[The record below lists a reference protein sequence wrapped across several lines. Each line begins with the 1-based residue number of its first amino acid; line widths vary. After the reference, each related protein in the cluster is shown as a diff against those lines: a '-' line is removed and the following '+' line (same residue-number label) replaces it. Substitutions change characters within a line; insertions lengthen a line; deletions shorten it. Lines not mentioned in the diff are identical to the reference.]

1 MFRVQVFNLP
11 VGCFTG
17 AVGERLENFIGRF
30 IQYDESNKG
39 AVWKNYMR
47 IRVEIDVLFPLKRW
61 KNIRMGNGLTA
72 RAEFKYEKL
81 NLFCFVCGKLDH
93 IESRCDELYNSIN
106 EEVVKGWGPWLKAGD
121 RRGVPMQGERWL
133 KLKDN
138 DEQST
143 RDSPN
148 NTNQNTQNQG
158 VATTQA
164 HMRGTDFGVTWDL
177 TIEGR
182 DLVLIGA
189 TKTVSYNPIY
199 GSSQTDSEDGMDANP
214 LEIKK
219 RKRQMA
225 LHGDTHNTS
234 VADNTIVD
242 PNTTVVP
249 KNLHF

>member
-39 AVWKNYMR
+39 A
-47 IRVEIDVLFPLKRW
+47 
-61 KNIRMGNGLTA
+61 
-72 RAEFKYEKL
+72 
-81 NLFCFVCGKLDH
+81 LDH
-93 IESRCDELYNSIN
+93 TESRCDELYNSTN

-121 RRGVPMQGERWL
+121 KRGVPMQGERWL
-133 KLKDN
+133 KPKDN

-164 HMRGTDFGVTWDL
+164 HMGGTDFGVTWDL

-189 TKTVSYNPIY
+189 TKIVSYNPIY

-249 KNLHF
+249 KNLHFLEAGPASGACSD